1 MCTILEEYAEDRL
14 REKERKNAKELFANG
29 LSVAMVKKISELL
42 SEEEL
47 NELFKEITG
56 SQKK

>member
-29 LSVAMVKKISELL
+29 LSVAMVKKYQ
-42 SEEEL
+42 
-47 NELFKEITG
+47 NFYP
-56 SQKK
+56 KKN